1 MSDGELARLKVL
13 ARIDELV
20 ERLDSWAEHPVPWQP
35 ARDAQALIRRLLD
48 RIDSLRLR
56 LEAPLV
62 VAVFGGSGTG
72 KSTLIN
78 ALVGEEVTPGGRER
92 PTTRRPQVITTPD
105 LDLEPLGLPSDSID
119 VVRVDS
125 SVLHDVV
132 LVDCPDPDTGEAEH
146 DSGQLDRLHKILPLC
161 DVLLYT
167 STQQKYRSARVA
179 EVLDVAATGCRV
191 FFVQT
196 HADVTTDIRDDWAK
210 QLAEDFE
217 DPELFL
223 VDSLAALEQQ
233 RQGRRPGGDFAR
245 LEHLLTSRLAASAR
259 LQIRRANLI
268 DLLDDALRE
277 SRNDY
282 DSAWP
287 DVVTLEEALQQQH
300 ERLVGSLATR
310 LSEELEAS
318 HYLWERRLVERVT
331 SDWSFS
337 PFSSLL
343 RLSQGLG
350 GLLASASLLRA
361 RSSAQVA
368 LLGAWQGGR
377 WLTSRAKQRD
387 ADQRFDQL
395 AVLGIDD
402 SVLRESQ
409 LVVEGFAESAG
420 FDQALTSPRS
430 LESLRDDAAQ
440 LQRSFLD
447 DAGAQIEEVIEAQAT
462 RSRGWGVRLVY
473 ETALTVLLGFLL
485 FRIGRNFFYDTL
497 LNEGDFLPLEFYL
510 PATALSILWAA
521 LLVMLFTRRLRRGLR
536 KAIGGLAER
545 VARHRVAG
553 GPFLELEDA
562 CQEVSRSRD
571 QLAVLCERVGG
582 LKATPGS
589 EAAVPAEHGD

>member
-1 MSDGELARLKVL
+1 MSDGELARLKAL

-20 ERLDSWAEHPVPWQP
+20 ERLDSWAEHSVPWQP
-35 ARDAQALIRRLLD
+35 ARDAQALVRRLLD

-78 ALVGEEVTPGGRER
+78 ALVGQDVTASGRER

-105 LDLEPLGLPSDSID
+105 LDLEPLGLPADSID

-125 SVLHDVV
+125 TVLRDVV
-132 LVDCPDPDTGEAEH
+132 LVDCPDPDTGEEEH
-146 DSGQLDRLHKILPLC
+146 DAGQLQRLQEILPLC

-167 STQQKYRSARVA
+167 STQQKYRSARVS
-179 EVLDVAATGCRV
+179 EVLAVAATGCRV

-196 HADVTTDIRDDWAK
+196 HADVNSDIRDDWAQ

-217 DPELFL
+217 DAELFL
-223 VDSLAALEQQ
+223 VDSLAALQQQ

-259 LQIRRANLI
+259 LEIRRANLI
-268 DLLDDALRE
+268 DLLDDALQE
-277 SRNDY
+277 SRIDY
-282 DSAWP
+282 HAAWP
-287 DVVTLEEALQQQH
+287 AVEALEQALQEQH
-300 ERLVGSLATR
+300 ERLVGSLAKR
-310 LSEELEAS
+310 LAEELEAS

-331 SDWSFS
+331 SDWGFS

-387 ADQRFDQL
+387 ADQRFEQL

-420 FDQALTSPRS
+420 IDQALTSPRS

-447 DAGAQIEEVIEAQAT
+447 DAGAQIEEVIEAQAA

-473 ETALTVLLGFLL
+473 EMALTVLLGFLL
-485 FRIGRNFFYDTL
+485 YRIGRNFFFDTL
-497 LNEGDFLPLEFYL
+497 LKDGEFLPLEFYL
-510 PATALSILWAA
+510 PATALSLLWAA

-553 GPFLELEDA
+553 GPFVELEDA
-562 CQEVSRSRD
+562 CLEVSRSRE
-571 QLAVLCERVGG
+571 QLTVLCERVCG
-582 LKATPGS
+582 LKATLGS
-589 EAAVPAEHGD
+589 DAAVPLADGD

>member
-1 MSDGELARLKVL
+1 MSDGELARLKAL

-20 ERLDSWAEHPVPWQP
+20 ERLDSWAEHSVPWQP
-35 ARDAQALIRRLLD
+35 ARDARALVRRLLD

-78 ALVGEEVTPGGRER
+78 ALVGEEVTASGRER

-105 LDLEPLGLPSDSID
+105 LDLDPLGLPSDSID

-125 SVLHDVV
+125 TVLRDVV
-132 LVDCPDPDTGEAEH
+132 LVDCPDPDTGEEAH
-146 DSGQLDRLHKILPLC
+146 DAGQLDRLHEILPLC

-167 STQQKYRSARVA
+167 STQQKYRSARVS
-179 EVLDVAATGCRV
+179 EVLAVAATGCRV

-196 HADVTTDIRDDWAK
+196 HADVDSDIRDDWAK

-223 VDSLAALEQQ
+223 VDALSALQQQ

-259 LQIRRANLI
+259 LEIRRANLI
-268 DLLDDALRE
+268 DLLDNALKE
-277 SRNDY
+277 SQKDY

-287 DVVTLEEALQQQH
+287 AVVTLETALQEQH

-310 LSEELEAS
+310 LAEELEAS

-377 WLTSRAKQRD
+377 WLTSRAKRRD
-387 ADQRFDQL
+387 ADQRIEQL

-420 FDQALTSPRS
+420 FDQALTSSRS

-440 LQRSFLD
+440 LQQSFLD
-447 DAGAQIEEVIEAQAT
+447 DAGAQIEEVIETQAA

-485 FRIGRNFFYDTL
+485 YRIGRNFFYDTL
-497 LNEGDFLPLEFYL
+497 LQDGEFLPLEFYL
-510 PATALSILWAA
+510 PATALSVLWAA
-521 LLVMLFTRRLRRGLR
+521 VLVMAFTRRLRRGLR
-536 KAIGGLAER
+536 QAIAGLAER

-553 GPFLELEDA
+553 GPFVTLETACGDVGRSREQLEL
-562 CQEVSRSRD
+562 
-571 QLAVLCERVGG
+571 LCERVAG
-582 LKATPGS
+582 LKTTLAS
-589 EAAVPAEHGD
+589 EVDGA

>member
-78 ALVGEEVTPGGRER
+78 ALVGEDVTPGGRER

-146 DSGQLDRLHKILPLC
+146 DSGQLDRLHEILPLC
-161 DVLLYT
+161 DVLLCT

-331 SDWSFS
+331 SDWGFS

-473 ETALTVLLGFLL
+473 ETALTVLMGFLL

-536 KAIGGLAER
+536 KAIGGLAQR

-571 QLAVLCERVGG
+571 QLAVLCERVGR

-589 EAAVPAEHGD
+589 EAAVSAEHGD

>member
-20 ERLDSWAEHPVPWQP
+20 ERLDSWAEHSVPWQP

-78 ALVGEEVTPGGRER
+78 ALVGEDVTPGGRER

-125 SVLHDVV
+125 TVLHDVV
-132 LVDCPDPDTGEAEH
+132 LVDCPDPDTGEEEH
-146 DSGQLDRLHKILPLC
+146 DSGQLDRLHEILPLC

-217 DPELFL
+217 NPELFL
-223 VDSLAALEQQ
+223 VDSLAALQQQ

-268 DLLDDALRE
+268 DLLDHALRE

-287 DVVTLEEALQQQH
+287 DIVTLKEALQQQH

-331 SDWSFS
+331 SDWGFS

-377 WLTSRAKQRD
+377 WLTSRAKRQD

-447 DAGAQIEEVIEAQAT
+447 DAGAQIEEVIEAQAR

-510 PATALSILWAA
+510 PATALSVLWAA

-536 KAIGGLAER
+536 KAIGGLADR

-582 LKATPGS
+582 LKTS
-589 EAAVPAEHGD
+589 QVSQAAVPAENGD

>member
-78 ALVGEEVTPGGRER
+78 ALVGEDVTPGGRER

-125 SVLHDVV
+125 TVLHDVV
-132 LVDCPDPDTGEAEH
+132 LVDCPDPDTGEEEH
-146 DSGQLDRLHKILPLC
+146 DSGQLDRLHEILPLC

-217 DPELFL
+217 NPELFL
-223 VDSLAALEQQ
+223 VDSLAALQQQ

-268 DLLDDALRE
+268 DLLDHALRE

-287 DVVTLEEALQQQH
+287 DIVTLKEALQQQH

-331 SDWSFS
+331 SDWGFS

-377 WLTSRAKQRD
+377 WLTSRAKRQD

-447 DAGAQIEEVIEAQAT
+447 DAGAQIEEVIEAQAR

-510 PATALSILWAA
+510 PATALSVLWAA

-536 KAIGGLAER
+536 KAIGGLADR

-582 LKATPGS
+582 LKTS
-589 EAAVPAEHGD
+589 QVSQAAVPAENGD

>member
-1 MSDGELARLKVL
+1 MSDGELARLKAL

-20 ERLDSWAEHPVPWQP
+20 ERLDSWAEHSVPWQP
-35 ARDAQALIRRLLD
+35 ARDARALVRRLLD

-78 ALVGEEVTPGGRER
+78 ALVGQEVTASGRER

-105 LDLEPLGLPSDSID
+105 LDLDPLGLPFDSID

-125 SVLHDVV
+125 SVLRDVV
-132 LVDCPDPDTGEAEH
+132 LVDCPDPDTGEEAH
-146 DSGQLDRLHKILPLC
+146 DAGQLDRLHEILPLC
-161 DVLLYT
+161 DVLLCT
-167 STQQKYRSARVA
+167 STQQKYRSARVS
-179 EVLDVAATGCRV
+179 EVLGVAATGCRV

-196 HADVTTDIRDDWAK
+196 HADVDSDIRDDWAK

-223 VDSLAALEQQ
+223 VDALSALKQQ

-259 LQIRRANLI
+259 LEIRRANLI
-268 DLLDDALRE
+268 DLLEDALKE
-277 SRNDY
+277 SQNDY

-287 DVVTLEEALQQQH
+287 AVVTLEAALQEQH

-310 LSEELEAS
+310 LAEELEAS

-377 WLTSRAKQRD
+377 WLTSRARRRD
-387 ADQRFDQL
+387 ADQRVEQL

-420 FDQALTSPRS
+420 FDQALTSSRS

-440 LQRSFLD
+440 LQQSFLD
-447 DAGAQIEEVIEAQAT
+447 DAGAQIDEVIEAQAA

-485 FRIGRNFFYDTL
+485 YRIGRNFFYDTL
-497 LNEGDFLPLEFYL
+497 IQDGKFLPLEFYL
-510 PATALSILWAA
+510 PATALSVLWAA
-521 LLVMLFTRRLRRGLR
+521 VLVMAFTRRLRRGLR
-536 KAIGGLAER
+536 QAIAGLAER

-553 GPFLELEDA
+553 GPFVSLETA
-562 CQEVSRSRD
+562 CGDVGRSRE
-571 QLAVLCERVGG
+571 QLQLLCERVAG
-582 LKATPGS
+582 LKTTL
-589 EAAVPAEHGD
+589 AAEVDGA

>member
-331 SDWSFS
+331 SDWGFS

-473 ETALTVLLGFLL
+473 ETALTVLMGFLL

>member
-78 ALVGEEVTPGGRER
+78 ALVGEDVTPGGRER

-146 DSGQLDRLHKILPLC
+146 DSGQLDRLHEILPLC
-161 DVLLYT
+161 DVLLCT

-331 SDWSFS
+331 SDWGFS

-536 KAIGGLAER
+536 KAIGGLAQR

-571 QLAVLCERVGG
+571 QLAVLCERVGR

-589 EAAVPAEHGD
+589 EAAVSAEHGD

>member
-1 MSDGELARLKVL
+1 MSDGELARLKAL

-20 ERLDSWAEHPVPWQP
+20 ERLDSWAEHSVPWQP
-35 ARDAQALIRRLLD
+35 ARDARALVRRLLD

-78 ALVGEEVTPGGRER
+78 ALVGEEVTASGRER

-105 LDLEPLGLPSDSID
+105 LDLDPLGLPSDSID

-125 SVLHDVV
+125 TVLRDVV
-132 LVDCPDPDTGEAEH
+132 LVDCPDPDTGEEAH
-146 DSGQLDRLHKILPLC
+146 DAGQLDRLHEILPLC

-167 STQQKYRSARVA
+167 STQQKYRSARVS
-179 EVLDVAATGCRV
+179 EVLAVAATGCRV

-196 HADVTTDIRDDWAK
+196 HADVDSDIRDDWAK

-223 VDSLAALEQQ
+223 VDALSALQQQ

-259 LQIRRANLI
+259 LEIRRANLI
-268 DLLDDALRE
+268 DLLDNALKE
-277 SRNDY
+277 SQKDY

-287 DVVTLEEALQQQH
+287 AVVTLERALQEQH

-310 LSEELEAS
+310 LAEELEAS

-331 SDWSFS
+331 SDWGFS

-377 WLTSRAKQRD
+377 WLTSRAKRRD
-387 ADQRFDQL
+387 ADQRIEQL

-420 FDQALTSPRS
+420 FDQALTSSRS
-430 LESLRDDAAQ
+430 LESLRNDAAQ
-440 LQRSFLD
+440 LQQSFLD
-447 DAGAQIEEVIEAQAT
+447 DAGAQIEEVIETQAA

-485 FRIGRNFFYDTL
+485 YRIGRNFFYDTL
-497 LNEGDFLPLEFYL
+497 LQDGEFLPLEFYL
-510 PATALSILWAA
+510 PATALSVLWAA
-521 LLVMLFTRRLRRGLR
+521 VLVMAFTRRLRRGLR
-536 KAIGGLAER
+536 QAIAGLAER

-553 GPFLELEDA
+553 GPFVTLETACGDVGRSREQLEL
-562 CQEVSRSRD
+562 
-571 QLAVLCERVGG
+571 LCERVAG
-582 LKATPGS
+582 LKTTLAS
-589 EAAVPAEHGD
+589 EVDGA

>member
-146 DSGQLDRLHKILPLC
+146 DSGQLYRLHKILPLC